1 MPTQQ
6 ELAALTR
13 DINNAIGNGN
23 HFNAIE
29 FDGVYVV
36 GDELH
41 ARLKRHR
48 ALRHPEEYG
57 APHPATNAANQ
68 VEALLTA
75 FARKHS
81 SMY

>member
-6 ELAALTR
+6 ELATLTR
-13 DINNAIGNGN
+13 DINNAIGK

-41 ARLKRHR
+41 VRLKRVR

-57 APHPATNAANQ
+57 APHPATATWLK
-68 VEALLTA
+68 VENIIISFAQQHNLTW
-75 FARKHS
+75 
-81 SMY
+81 